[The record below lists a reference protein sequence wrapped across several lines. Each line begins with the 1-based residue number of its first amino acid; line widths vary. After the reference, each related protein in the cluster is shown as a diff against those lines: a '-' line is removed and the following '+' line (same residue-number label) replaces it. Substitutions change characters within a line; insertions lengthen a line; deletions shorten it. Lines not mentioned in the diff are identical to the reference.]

1 MNTNLYEATS
11 LISQSFAIDH
21 KKRHR
26 RSLEVVSEKTAVFC
40 PSERRLWR
48 LFVCRKRSKY
58 NYVNIQH
65 FPKCVIIY
73 NDAILHPK
81 LIKFCNL
88 IRLFTGFSTS
98 AADEFAAD
106 IHRLWPIARCSL
118 AGSSGVGLT
127 SIPVD
132 LIRRCLTIDIV
143 FPNIFIDKLISD
155 TRDSNF
161 LHFENI
167 TFIEIWMSDSES

>member
-21 KKRHR
+21 KKGIGEA
-26 RSLEVVSEKTAVFC
+26 RSCQRENRCFLSVREDCEGSLFAEKEVSIIT
-40 PSERRLWR
+40 ST
-48 LFVCRKRSKY
+48 S
-58 NYVNIQH
+58 NI
-65 FPKCVIIY
+65 FYSVIIY

-88 IRLFTGFSTS
+88 IRLFTGFSRFRCRW
-98 AADEFAAD
+98 FAAD
-106 IHRLWPIARCSL
+106 IQRLWPIARCSL

-132 LIRRCLTIDIV
+132 FIRRCDDYWHCI
-143 FPNIFIDKLISD
+143 PE
-155 TRDSNF
+155 
-161 LHFENI
+161 HFY
-167 TFIEIWMSDSES
+167 